1 MSNLYQEVLLMSKP
15 AGEHMVWRNN
25 GNSITKDGVVYNV
38 RRVLMKDD
46 DRTHTYQATCGL
58 NGCIL
63 PQHLKLRVVGS
74 HVQHTH
80 CLFCSREMR
89 PYKVPKSTAPHT
101 IAKASNGLCQTC
113 YKAGYG
119 IIGKDSGVEELND
132 IQVALV
138 KRKVPEDLWSYFGV

>member
-15 AGEHMVWRNN
+15 AGEHMLWRNTS
-25 GNSITKDGVVYNV
+25 NSITKDGVVYNV

-89 PYKVPKSTAPHT
+89 PYKVPKTAAPNT

-119 IIGKDSGVEELND
+119 IIGKDIGVEELND

>member
-15 AGEHMVWRNN
+15 AGEHLLWRNK

-46 DRTHTYQATCGL
+46 DRSHKYKATCGVTE
-58 NGCIL
+58 CIL
-63 PQHLKLRVVGS
+63 PKHLKLCAVGN

-89 PYKVPKSTAPHT
+89 PYKVPKSAAPHT

-113 YKAGYG
+113 YKAGFG
-119 IIGKDSGVEELND
+119 IMGKDRGMEELND
-132 IQVALV
+132 IQAALV